1 MLRVLIADD
10 HPVFR
15 RGLKQIIDD
24 TSDMFVAGE
33 ATDGREAL
41 RKATTCDYDVVLLD
55 ISMPLKN
62 GLDVLSQ
69 LKAAR
74 PALPV
79 LMLSMHPEE
88 QYAVRALKTGASG
101 YLTKESAPEEMLSA
115 IRKVSKGGKYVSA
128 SLAET
133 LASMLNDDDERLPHE
148 ALSNREYQVMLLDRL
163 REVGLGD
170 RAGAVAQREDRQHL
184 SRAHSR
190 EAQNDEQRRNHPLR
204 DQERTRGLESH
215 RSPYPRSSRC
225 RTNTDDRAADV
236 LHKDRSSADFP
247 VHALGVGYES
257 VCPLVKRPG
266 LMVAPVRKGSLMR
279 RLWILILA
287 LLFVVLRWH
296 RDCAGC

>member
-24 TSDMFVAGE
+24 TPDMFVADE
-33 ATDGREAL
+33 AIDGWEAL
-41 RKATTCDYDVVLLD
+41 HKATTGDYDVVLLD
-55 ISMPLKN
+55 ISLPFKN

-115 IRKVSKGGKYVSA
+115 IRKVSRGGKYVSA

-133 LASMLNDDDERLPHE
+133 LASMLNEDDERLPHE
-148 ALSNREYQVMLLDRL
+148 ALSNREYQVMCLIASGKSVSEIAQELSLSVKTVSTYRARILKKL
-163 REVGLGD
+163 RM
-170 RAGAVAQREDRQHL
+170 
-184 SRAHSR
+184 
-190 EAQNDEQRRNHPLR
+190 
-204 DQERTRGLESH
+204 
-215 RSPYPRSSRC
+215 
-225 RTNTDDRAADV
+225 TNNAELIRYAT
-236 LHKDRSSADFP
+236 KN
-247 VHALGVGYES
+247 E
-257 VCPLVKRPG
+257 LV
-266 LMVAPVRKGSLMR
+266 
-279 RLWILILA
+279 
-287 LLFVVLRWH
+287 
-296 RDCAGC
+296 D